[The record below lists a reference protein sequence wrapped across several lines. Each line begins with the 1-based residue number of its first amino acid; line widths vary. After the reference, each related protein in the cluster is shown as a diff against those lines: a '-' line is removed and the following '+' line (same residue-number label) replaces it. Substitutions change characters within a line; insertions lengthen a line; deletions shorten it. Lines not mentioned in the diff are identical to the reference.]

1 MGRRLIANAGWIGP
15 VADADSRTVL
25 RVIDLEVHAFER
37 SGRGLSQIDGHFDDI
52 PAVDLAAGRADP
64 GLLDVLGGTGTEA
77 ELLAIGRHANLL
89 DVIGV
94 LASLGVAAV
103 DEHLHGVLLVRIRIG
118 QVDVRVVHLHENIQ
132 LAVRPQGLG
141 GRCRLGRPAGHLVQR
156 DLDGV
161 VPRGVRRIGIDL
173 RGFGVGGNLHGF
185 RIAQLFDQRDRT
197 GRVGVPCGGL
207 SAVAVLNDHVQ
218 THRGVLDG
226 VGARHRDD
234 QLVSAI
240 AFHDLGSHVGG
251 RGGGAAP
258 DHVLG
263 VADPHG
269 YGVAVRF
276 RGVDRIHID
285 GQLSVVPV
293 GVERSCDRPVLRG
306 VQSDQR
312 QALPRRRGAVPG
324 FGPGQR
330 RIDRGRGVLEH
341 DRAFHRFGQVVLIAD
356 VTDVGGLTVE
366 VLVEQQRR
374 ALLVAPGLVVA
385 QPPHRNREQLV
396 GVPVDDL
403 VDVVV
408 VLSLLDELRLRNR
421 RSGGDVQFG
430 DGLLLAERGHIGQ
443 RVVEIRR
450 GRGQRHMELVTD
462 AVKGN
467 PLLDHAFHKR
477 LVAGT
482 LARLLGAVIVDE
494 QRHRMLRVVGGV
506 DVVQIR
512 IRVPERVIDV
522 VLAPIGLIPQRIAHA
537 VGGGVVAVVHGL
549 VDHVERDDGI
559 GRAAEFS
566 EFVGDG
572 LRHVLDVLALAF
584 LHRGLVGKRAAGD
597 AGVVVGVMAPFV
609 GLEEPV
615 GRLRVPDQNMA
626 VDLDAVLA
634 GERQQVPRV
643 IRHAEMMLVVVPA
656 FRLQRVLR
664 GDLVEVL
671 DQGLLL
677 VLVEGVCLDGDTGVD
692 SQRIVFALDAAR
704 IVGVGRHGRRSEC
717 QRHQHGCGRKRRDD
731 ATALG
736 RPTLIGC
743 IEQCIHHFPH

>member
-1 MGRRLIANAGWIGP
+1 M
-15 VADADSRTVL
+15 
-25 RVIDLEVHAFER
+25 
-37 SGRGLSQIDGHFDDI
+37 
-52 PAVDLAAGRADP
+52 
-64 GLLDVLGGTGTEA
+64 
-77 ELLAIGRHANLL
+77 
-89 DVIGV
+89 
-94 LASLGVAAV
+94 
-103 DEHLHGVLLVRIRIG
+103 
-118 QVDVRVVHLHENIQ
+118 
-132 LAVRPQGLG
+132 
-141 GRCRLGRPAGHLVQR
+141 
-156 DLDGV
+156 
-161 VPRGVRRIGIDL
+161 
-173 RGFGVGGNLHGF
+173 
-185 RIAQLFDQRDRT
+185 
-197 GRVGVPCGGL
+197 
-207 SAVAVLNDHVQ
+207 
-218 THRGVLDG
+218 
-226 VGARHRDD
+226 
-234 QLVSAI
+234 
-240 AFHDLGSHVGG
+240 
-251 RGGGAAP
+251 
-258 DHVLG
+258 
-263 VADPHG
+263 
-269 YGVAVRF
+269 
-276 RGVDRIHID
+276 
-285 GQLSVVPV
+285 
-293 GVERSCDRPVLRG
+293 
-306 VQSDQR
+306 
-312 QALPRRRGAVPG
+312 
-324 FGPGQR
+324 
-330 RIDRGRGVLEH
+330 
-341 DRAFHRFGQVVLIAD
+341 
-356 VTDVGGLTVE
+356 
-366 VLVEQQRR
+366 
-374 ALLVAPGLVVA
+374 
-385 QPPHRNREQLV
+385 
-396 GVPVDDL
+396 PVDDL

-408 VLSLLDELRLRNR
+408 VPSLLDELRLRDR

-430 DGLLLAERGHIGQ
+430 DGLLLVERGHIGQ

-467 PLLDHAFHKR
+467 PLLDHAFQKR

-537 VGGGVVAVVHGL
+537 VGVGVVAVVHGL
-549 VDHVERDDGI
+549 VDHVERDNGI

-572 LRHVLDVLALAF
+572 LRHVLDVPALAF

-643 IRHAEMMLVVVPA
+643 TRHAEIMLVVVPA

-677 VLVEGVCLDGDTGVD
+677 VLVESVCLDGDTGVD

-704 IVGVGRHGRRSEC
+704 IVGVGRHGRRGER
-717 QRHQHGCGRKRRDD
+717 QRQQHRRGGDRRYD
-731 ATALG
+731 SATSRALVSIHCREDTVHNLPLSFVGFHFGLDIG
-736 RPTLIGC
+736 RPEPSGSQPRPGPLRVRPPFLFVLRSEPAGRGSPIMAG
-743 IEQCIHHFPH
+743 P

>member
-1 MGRRLIANAGWIGP
+1 MGRRLIAGTGRIGP
-15 VADADSRTVL
+15 VADADSSTVL
-25 RVIDLEVHAFER
+25 RVVDLEINALK
-37 SGRGLSQIDGHFDDI
+37 GAGLSRSQIDGHLDDI
-52 PAVDLAAGRADP
+52 AAIDELAGGLDH
-64 GLLDVLGGTGTEA
+64 GLLDILRRAGAEA
-77 ELLAIGRHANLL
+77 QLRAIGGHANLL
-89 DVIGV
+89 DVVGV
-94 LASLGVAAV
+94 LAALGVAAV
-103 DEHLHGVLLVRIRIG
+103 DVHLNGVLLPRIRVG
-118 QVDVRVVHLHENIQ
+118 QIDVRVGHFHEDIQ

-141 GRCRLGRPAGHLVQR
+141 GSGRLGGRRGGGHLIHGNLVGFR
-156 DLDGV
+156 PDGIRRV
-161 VPRGVRRIGIDL
+161 GVNDRSL
-173 RGFGVGGNLHGF
+173 GVGGNLHGF
-185 RIAQLFDQRDRT
+185 RVAQRLGQRDRT

-251 RGGGAAP
+251 RGAGAAP

-276 RGVDRIHID
+276 RGVSRIHID
-285 GQLSVVPV
+285 GQRSVVPV

-324 FGPGQR
+324 FGSGQR

-396 GVPVDDL
+396 SVPVDDL

-408 VLSLLDELRLRNR
+408 VPSLLDELRLRNR

-467 PLLDHAFHKR
+467 PLLDHAFQKR

-643 IRHAEMMLVVVPA
+643 R
-656 FRLQRVLR
+656 
-664 GDLVEVL
+664 
-671 DQGLLL
+671 
-677 VLVEGVCLDGDTGVD
+677 
-692 SQRIVFALDAAR
+692 
-704 IVGVGRHGRRSEC
+704 
-717 QRHQHGCGRKRRDD
+717 
-731 ATALG
+731 
-736 RPTLIGC
+736 
-743 IEQCIHHFPH
+743 